1 MYIKMSE
8 REVHS
13 ERPHRAEGIA
23 HLLKVK
29 AYNQIFKK
37 GHMFGIISVFPISSK
52 RHLEGPQR

>member
-1 MYIKMSE
+1 MSE